1 MKVEKPI
8 ILALTDG
15 KAGHETQTH
24 GIIHLLNEQQDYEV
38 IWISV
43 KKIPKL
49 VQQIFRHL
57 VNVADSVFALDY
69 FIDRN
74 NLPLQHERV
83 KFIIS
88 AGGNTLIAN
97 VLCARFFK
105 NAQNIIASS
114 LRGIKPKNFDVVF
127 SIQPQQCE
135 APYLYYP
142 ISPSKLVQDIDGK
155 LKFQARQ
162 SLNIPQDKMVLTVLI
177 GADTKHVEI
186 GSAEQFA
193 DYIKLAKNK
202 LAADAVL
209 ISTSR
214 RTDLSFEEKMQCLY
228 AASQFDQTTWVA
240 HGQSCDIKQYIYA
253 SDLIICSQE
262 SESMIGEAVI
272 SGRPVIVAQLGE
284 MKNSNYQSFI
294 DNLVQSGDILY
305 LKTNEVAQLNLEDFV
320 KNTRLK
326 NHEQLLRGK
335 MLSYLGKS

>member
-1 MKVEKPI
+1 MKIEKPI

-24 GIIHLLNEQQDYEV
+24 GIIHLLNDQQLYDV
-38 IWISV
+38 IWIPV

-49 VQQIFRHL
+49 IQQIFKRL
-57 VNVADSVFALDY
+57 INGTDRVFALSY
-69 FIDRN
+69 FMNLND
-74 NLPLQHERV
+74 LPLQKARV
-83 KFIIS
+83 KFIVS
-88 AGGNTLIAN
+88 AGGDTLIAN
-97 VLCARFFK
+97 VLCARLFK

-114 LRGIKPKNFDVVF
+114 LRGIQSKNFDVVF
-127 SIQPQQCE
+127 SIQPRDCK
-135 APYLYYP
+135 APYLYYS
-142 ISPSKLVQDIDGK
+142 ISPSKLIQDIDGK
-155 LKFQARQ
+155 LKYQARQ
-162 SLNIPQDKMVLTVLI
+162 SLNISQDKIVLTVLI

-186 GSAEQFA
+186 GGAEEFI
-193 DYIKLAKNK
+193 DYIQFVKNR
-202 LAADAVL
+202 LAADVTL

-214 RTDLSFEEKMQCLY
+214 RAALSFEEKMQNLY
-228 AASQFDQTTWVA
+228 AASQLDQTTWVA

-272 SGRPVIVAQLGE
+272 SGRPVIVARLGGI
-284 MKNSNYQSFI
+284 KNSKYQAFI

-305 LKTNEVAQLNLEDFV
+305 LKTNEITQLNLEDFI

-326 NHEQLLRGK
+326 NHEQLLRDK

>member
-1 MKVEKPI
+1 MKIEKPI

-24 GIIHLLNEQQDYEV
+24 GIIHLLNDQQLYDV
-38 IWISV
+38 IWIPV

-49 VQQIFRHL
+49 IQQIFKRL
-57 VNVADSVFALDY
+57 INGTDRVFALSY
-69 FIDRN
+69 FMNLND
-74 NLPLQHERV
+74 LPLQKARV
-83 KFIIS
+83 KFIVS
-88 AGGNTLIAN
+88 AGGDTLIAN
-97 VLCARFFK
+97 VLCARLFK

-114 LRGIKPKNFDVVF
+114 LRGIQSKNFDVVF
-127 SIQPQQCE
+127 SIQPRDCK
-135 APYLYYP
+135 APYLYYS
-142 ISPSKLVQDIDGK
+142 ISPSKLIQDIDGK
-155 LKFQARQ
+155 LKYQARQ
-162 SLNIPQDKMVLTVLI
+162 SLNISQDKIVLTVLI

-186 GSAEQFA
+186 GGAEEFI
-193 DYIKLAKNK
+193 DYIQFVKNR
-202 LAADAVL
+202 LAADVTL

-214 RTDLSFEEKMQCLY
+214 RTALSFEEKMQNLY
-228 AASQFDQTTWVA
+228 AASQLDQTTWVA

-272 SGRPVIVAQLGE
+272 SGRPVIVARLGGI
-284 MKNSNYQSFI
+284 KNSKYQAFI

-305 LKTNEVAQLNLEDFV
+305 LKTNEITQLNLEDFI

-326 NHEQLLRGK
+326 NHEQLLRDK